1 MLSIFLA
8 LTLQATAPVQS
19 MTAQN
24 VKPTTPPPG
33 AKADADGIICWS
45 EAVLGSRMKKRV
57 CVREEQIAV
66 RRSDDRDLVEK
77 VQTMQTI
84 IAR

>member
-1 MLSIFLA
+1 MLSIVLA
-8 LTLQATAPVQS
+8 LTLQATAPVQT

-24 VKPTTPPPG
+24 EKPPTPPPG
-33 AKADADGIICWS
+33 AKANAAGIICWS

-57 CVREEQIAV
+57 CVREEDIAV
-66 RRSDDRDLVEK
+66 RRSDDRDLLEK
-77 VQTMQTI
+77 AQTMQTI